1 LHDGKPA
8 QGFALFHEGRM
19 VVFYTYSCDI
29 GDGLEDP
36 DVHPEDKP
44 SVREQAVRM
53 AVNIAVYAL
62 TH

>member
-1 LHDGKPA
+1 
-8 QGFALFHEGRM
+8 M